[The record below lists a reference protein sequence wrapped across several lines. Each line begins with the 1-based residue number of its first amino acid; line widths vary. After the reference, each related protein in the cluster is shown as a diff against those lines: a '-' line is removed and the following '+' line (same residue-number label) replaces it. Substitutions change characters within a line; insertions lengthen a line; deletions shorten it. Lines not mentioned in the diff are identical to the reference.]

1 MVKYEK
7 YETKTGKQFWRY
19 YGHLGI
25 DEKTGEK
32 IKIRGRGLATKAEAK
47 LNYERKVEEF
57 KQAQQMNSKK
67 VKRMKFSDLLIE
79 FLAYYKETGIKPGT
93 YGKFKKETNKH
104 ILPLIK
110 DIYVDQIDIND
121 CQNVYDTIKKAR
133 KDHNKIVN
141 QLERILDFAI
151 SKQYITVNP
160 MKQILKTKTNYRYS
174 KKRLAS
180 SENFYSPTQLM
191 EFLDAYYK
199 VEEYHK
205 FVYFRLLAFTGLR
218 RGEALALYES
228 DFLRKERAIDVNKT
242 LAEDENGKTYVE
254 TFPKTEE
261 SKNLVYLD
269 DDTFNYIEELI
280 KNRNSYDQY
289 GAITYI
295 HNNKY
300 LFPSPKTGK
309 HYSRAMPNDWLN
321 AFFDRNENYLKD
333 RGIHRISPHGFRH
346 SQATLLYELGVNP
359 KDAQYRLRHK
369 NLKTTMDIYTHIT
382 ESSKRKPISKL
393 DDFSARGTTLGTTK
407 SKDTKKQRQ
416 EH

>member
-7 YETKTGKQFWRY
+7 YETKTGKQLWRY

-47 LNYERKVEEF
+47 LKYERKVEEF
-57 KQAQQMNSKK
+57 KQSQKMNNSKK
-67 VKRMKFSDLLIE
+67 KRLKFSDLVIE
-79 FLAYYKETGIKPGT
+79 FLEYYKETGIKPGT
-93 YGKFKKETNKH
+93 FGKFKKETDKH
-104 ILPLIK
+104 ITPLLK
-110 DIYVDQIDIND
+110 NIYVDQIDIND
-121 CQNVYDTIKKAR
+121 CQNAYETIKKAR

-141 QLERILDFAI
+141 QLERILDFAV
-151 SKQYITVNP
+151 SKQYIAVNP
-160 MKQILKTKTNYRYS
+160 VKQILKTKTTYRYS
-174 KKRLAS
+174 KKRLSS

-191 EFLDAYYK
+191 DFLEAYRD

-218 RGEALALYES
+218 RGEGLALYES

-254 TFPKTEE
+254 FFPKTEE

-269 DDTFNYIEELI
+269 DDTFNYIDELI

-289 GAITYI
+289 GKISYI
-295 HNNKY
+295 HNEKY

-309 HYSRAMPNDWLN
+309 YYSRGMPNDWLRT
-321 AFFDRNENYLKD
+321 FFDRNEEYLQE

-393 DDFSARGTTLGTTK
+393 DVFSARGTISGTTESKTNKKK
-407 SKDTKKQRQ
+407 SLK
-416 EH
+416 H